1 MKIIELTAES
11 GNKFYVNT
19 NHIVV
24 FHKFK
29 GHSNFT
35 KVYTTTEKI
44 EVVETPEEIKNLIE
58 N

>member
-1 MKIIELTAES
+1 MKIIELTSES

-35 KVYTTTEKI
+35 KVYTTEKI